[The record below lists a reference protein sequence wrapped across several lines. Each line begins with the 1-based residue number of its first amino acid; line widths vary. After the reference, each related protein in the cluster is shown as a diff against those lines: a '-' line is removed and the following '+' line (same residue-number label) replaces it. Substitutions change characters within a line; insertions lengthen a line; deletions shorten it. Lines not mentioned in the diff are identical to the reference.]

1 MVKIVQQP
9 RTASMGAIQNA
20 FNWIKVNV
28 IISVACVA
36 VAKRGGEGKWGWGG
50 GGVGGEKRQEGKV
63 ESPSFYSQS
72 PIPFPFSPVPFQQA
86 CHPGY
91 SFRF

>member
-9 RTASMGAIQNA
+9 RTASVGAIQNA

-36 VAKRGGEGKWGWGG
+36 VAKRGGEGKWGRGG
-50 GGVGGEKRQEGKV
+50 GGGEKSARRE
-63 ESPSFYSQS
+63 
-72 PIPFPFSPVPFQQA
+72 
-86 CHPGY
+86 
-91 SFRF
+91 R